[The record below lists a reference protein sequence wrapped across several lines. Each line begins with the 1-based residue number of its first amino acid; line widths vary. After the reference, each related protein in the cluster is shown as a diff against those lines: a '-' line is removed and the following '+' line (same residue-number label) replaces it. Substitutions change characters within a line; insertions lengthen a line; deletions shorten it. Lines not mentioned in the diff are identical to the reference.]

1 MVLLAAHGTYRCT
14 RTSGSRWPMPAE
26 QNAAGFQ
33 RSLAGGSPS
42 RFRCCSR
49 AGFIDGLERKKK
61 REGAAVSFLPPV
73 LRMTETKDP
82 DPPTRGTGPF
92 GIHYCSDT
100 RLRKRALGS
109 CHHLARWRESAWVP
123 RLRRWIDCSAKS
135 KCACSELLAH
145 QEWTRHVF
153 FPLSSWS
160 LALK

>member
-1 MVLLAAHGTYRCT
+1 MVLLAAHGIAARVLRDPDDWCRLSKTLRASNA
-14 RTSGSRWPMPAE
+14 RSRVGRHRVSDVAPE
-26 QNAAGFQ
+26 
-33 RSLAGGSPS
+33 
-42 RFRCCSR
+42 R
-49 AGFIDGLERKKK
+49 ASSTDWKEKKK